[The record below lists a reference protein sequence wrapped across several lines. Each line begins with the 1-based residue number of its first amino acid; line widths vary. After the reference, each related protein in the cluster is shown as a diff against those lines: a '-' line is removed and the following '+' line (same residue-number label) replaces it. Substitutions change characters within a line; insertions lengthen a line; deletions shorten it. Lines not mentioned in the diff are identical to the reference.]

1 MKLKMKKIVLF
12 LLLLIS
18 GFSQAQPK
26 AIIGE
31 TDYNFW
37 INLPKQEILDNKPP
51 VIIFLHGRSLSGT
64 DINRVKRYGILRAIE
79 KGRNIPAIIV
89 APQLPSGPWN
99 PDKINQVLE
108 YVQKNYEVDSTRI
121 YVTGMSLG
129 SYGTMKFVGKYH
141 DKIAAAVSICGGGE
155 EADACNLS
163 EVPIKVIHGDKDFIV
178 RLSESQKIVN
188 AIRKCNKN
196 APLEFQIV
204 KGGTHGSVENFYR
217 EDAIYEWLFKHS
229 KANMSELNL

>member
-1 MKLKMKKIVLF
+1 MKKIVFF
-12 LLLLIS
+12 LSLLIS
-18 GFSQAQPK
+18 CVLQAQPQ
-26 AIIGE
+26 AITGK

-37 INLPKQEILDNKPP
+37 INLPKQEILENKPP

-64 DINRVKRYGILRAIE
+64 DINRVKRYGVLKAIE
-79 KGRNIPAIIV
+79 KGRDIPAIVV
-89 APQLPSGPWN
+89 APQLPFGPWN
-99 PDKINQVLE
+99 PDKINEVLE
-108 YVQKNYEVDSTRI
+108 YVQKNYETDSTRI

-155 EADACNLS
+155 VADACNLA

-188 AIRKCNKN
+188 AIKKCNAN
-196 APLEFQIV
+196 APLEFQII
-204 KGGTHGSVENFYR
+204 KGGNHGSVENLYR
-217 EDAIYEWLFKHS
+217 EDALYEWLLKH
-229 KANMSELNL
+229 KKDI

>member
-1 MKLKMKKIVLF
+1 MKKIVFF
-12 LLLLIS
+12 LSLLIS
-18 GFSQAQPK
+18 NVLQAQPQ
-26 AIIGE
+26 AITGK

-37 INLPKQEILDNKPP
+37 INLPKQEILENKPP
-51 VIIFLHGRSLSGT
+51 IIIFLHGRSLSGT
-64 DINRVKRYGILRAIE
+64 DINRVKRYGVLRAIE
-79 KGRNIPAIIV
+79 KGRDIPAIVV

-99 PDKINQVLE
+99 PDKVNEVLE
-108 YVQKNYEVDSTRI
+108 YVQKNYDIDPTRI

-155 EADACNLS
+155 VADACNLA

-188 AIRKCNKN
+188 AIKKCNAN
-196 APLEFQIV
+196 APLEFQII
-204 KGGTHGSVENFYR
+204 KGGNHGSVENLYR
-217 EDAIYEWLFKHS
+217 EDALYEWLFKHS

>member
-1 MKLKMKKIVLF
+1 MKKIM
-12 LLLLIS
+12 LLLLLLTS
-18 GFSQAQPK
+18 FFLQAQPK

-31 TDYNFW
+31 TDYKFW
-37 INLPKQEILDNKPP
+37 INLPKQEILENKPP
-51 VIIFLHGRSLSGT
+51 IIIFLHGRSLSGS

-79 KGRNIPAIIV
+79 KGREIPAIVV

-99 PDKINQVLE
+99 PDKINEVLE
-108 YVQKNYEVDSTRI
+108 YVQKKYEVDSTRI

-155 EADACNLS
+155 EVDACNLS

-188 AIRKCNKN
+188 AIKKCNKN
-196 APLEFQIV
+196 APLEFQVV
-204 KGGTHGSVENFYR
+204 KGGTHGSVENLYR
-217 EDAIYEWLFKHS
+217 QDELYEWLFKHKKGS
-229 KANMSELNL
+229 

>member
-1 MKLKMKKIVLF
+1 MKKIVFF
-12 LLLLIS
+12 LSLLIS
-18 GFSQAQPK
+18 SVLQAQPQ
-26 AIIGE
+26 AITE
-31 TDYNFW
+31 KTDYNFW

-64 DINRVKRYGILRAIE
+64 DINRVKRYGVLKAIE
-79 KGRNIPAIIV
+79 KGRDIPAIVV
-89 APQLPSGPWN
+89 APQLPFGPWN
-99 PDKINQVLE
+99 PDKVNEVLE
-108 YVQKNYEVDSTRI
+108 YVQKNYETDSTRI

-155 EADACNLS
+155 VADACNLA

-188 AIRKCNKN
+188 AIKKCNAS
-196 APLEFQIV
+196 APLEFQII
-204 KGGTHGSVENFYR
+204 KGGNHGSVENLYR
-217 EDAIYEWLFKHS
+217 EDALYEWLFKHS